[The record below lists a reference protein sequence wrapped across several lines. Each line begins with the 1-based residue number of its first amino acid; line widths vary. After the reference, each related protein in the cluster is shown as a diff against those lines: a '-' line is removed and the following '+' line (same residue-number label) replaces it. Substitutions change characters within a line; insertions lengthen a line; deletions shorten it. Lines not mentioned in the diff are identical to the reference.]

1 MSNLHDSAQRYGAV
15 TRWLHW
21 GMAVLLGWQF
31 LTVLA
36 HTLIEDSALDKFLWG
51 THKATGLLLMVL
63 VVLRLLWALY
73 SSSRRPAPVSTL
85 ARFGHLALYGLLFVI
100 PFIALLRQYGSGREF
115 VAFGMTIMPGF
126 SDAKIEWMIAPAS
139 LLHGNLG
146 WLLLFMVIGHAAMA
160 FVHRRQGG
168 EDVLARMIGR

>member
-21 GMAVLLGWQF
+21 GMAVVLGWQF

-36 HTLIEDSALDKFLWG
+36 HALMEDSALDKFLWS

-63 VVLRLLWALY
+63 VVIRLLWALY
-73 SSSRRPAPVSTL
+73 NSSRRPAPVSTM

-100 PFIALLRQYGSGREF
+100 PFVALLRQYGSGREF

-146 WLLLFMVIGHAAMA
+146 WLLLFMVIGHVAMA

>member
-1 MSNLHDSAQRYGAV
+1 M
-15 TRWLHW
+15 
-21 GMAVLLGWQF
+21 
-31 LTVLA
+31 
-36 HTLIEDSALDKFLWG
+36 
-51 THKATGLLLMVL
+51 
-63 VVLRLLWALY
+63 
-73 SSSRRPAPVSTL
+73 
-85 ARFGHLALYGLLFVI
+85 YGLLFVI
-100 PFIALLRQYGSGREF
+100 PFVALLRQYGSGREF

>member
-15 TRWLHW
+15 TRLLHW

-31 LTVLA
+31 ITVLA
-36 HTLIEDSALDKFLWG
+36 HSLLEDSALDKFAWS
-51 THKATGLLLMVL
+51 THKATGLVLMVL
-63 VVLRLLWALY
+63 VVIRLLWALY
-73 SSSRRPAPVSTL
+73 SHNRRPAAVSAL
-85 ARFGHLALYGLLFVI
+85 ARLGHLALYGLLFVI

-115 VAFGMTIMPGF
+115 VAFDMTVMPGF
-126 SDAKIEWMIAPAS
+126 DGKIEWMIAPAS

-160 FVHRRQGG
+160 FIHRRQGD

>member
-15 TRWLHW
+15 TRLLHW

-31 LTVLA
+31 VTVLA
-36 HTLIEDSALDKFLWG
+36 HALLEDSALEAFAWG
-51 THKATGLLLMVL
+51 THKATGLVLMVL
-63 VVLRLLWALY
+63 VVIRLIWALC
-73 SSSRRPAPVSTL
+73 SRNRRPAAVSTL
-85 ARFGHLALYGLLFVI
+85 ASLGHLALYGLLFVI

-115 VAFGMTIMPGF
+115 VAFGMSVMPGF
-126 SDAKIEWMIAPAS
+126 DGKVEWMIAPAS

-160 FVHRRQGG
+160 FIHRRQGG

>member
-1 MSNLHDSAQRYGAV
+1 MSNLHDSTQRYGTV

-31 LTVLA
+31 VTVLA
-36 HTLIEDSALDKFLWG
+36 SAFLEDSALDKFAWG

-63 VVLRLLWALY
+63 VVIRLLWALY
-73 SSSRRPAPVSTL
+73 NRGRRPASVSAL
-85 ARFGHLALYGLLFVI
+85 ARYGHLALYGLLFVI

-126 SDAKIEWMIAPAS
+126 SDGKIEWMIAPAS

-146 WLLLFMVIGHAAMA
+146 WLLLFMVIGHALMA

>member
-15 TRWLHW
+15 TRLLHW
-21 GMAVLLGWQF
+21 GMAVLLVWQF
-31 LTVLA
+31 VTVLA
-36 HTLIEDSALDKFLWG
+36 HALLEDSALDKFAWG
-51 THKATGLLLMVL
+51 THKATGLVLMAL
-63 VVLRLLWALY
+63 VVIRLLWALY
-73 SSSRRPAPVSTL
+73 NRNRRPAAVSTL
-85 ARFGHLALYGLLFVI
+85 ARLGHLALYGLMFVI

-115 VAFGMTIMPGF
+115 VAFGMTVMPGF
-126 SDAKIEWMIAPAS
+126 DGKIEWMIAPAS